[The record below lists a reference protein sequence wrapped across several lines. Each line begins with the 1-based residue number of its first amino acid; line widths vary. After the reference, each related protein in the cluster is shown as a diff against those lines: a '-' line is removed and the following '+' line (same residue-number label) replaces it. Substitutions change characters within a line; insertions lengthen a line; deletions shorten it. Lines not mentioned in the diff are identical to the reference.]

1 MRPWRGES
9 RAAQASARSA
19 PIHALRRYAHRYGV
33 AMNRYEK
40 RAQQE
45 RKTAMQASL
54 LAGTIAV
61 ALLALALVILGMNNA
76 APLSFYKK
84 AAIAVVILLLL
95 LRSVARKPSRIRN
108 HNSNCISVRRE
119 DLARGRWAVFAI
131 SHKTRPSALSR

>member
-1 MRPWRGES
+1 MGRLEEHKEVA
-9 RAAQASARSA
+9 RASVKNA
-19 PIHALRRYAHRYGV
+19 PSDVFQRYAHRYGV

-61 ALLALALVILGMNNA
+61 ALIALALVMLGMNSA
-76 APLSFYKK
+76 APVSFYKK

-95 LRSVARKPSRIRN
+95 LRYVARKLKSKDGAAKPDPESQLKLR
-108 HNSNCISVRRE
+108 
-119 DLARGRWAVFAI
+119 
-131 SHKTRPSALSR
+131 